1 MSDKDKK
8 DKKDKKGLGGEEDL
22 LAEIDQ
28 WGDMFDAL
36 HEGDEAPTGI
46 RDVSGPVAMPPPEE
60 VQAAAPAPEPAPA
73 LAEVDFSDLG
83 VDGPPEALGSLL
95 GTPPPLQPVEE
106 EAARPAEPPRRPSG
120 RKLERPAEEEV
131 FTSASRSAV
140 ANLPPAPTDDELFG
154 DLLADT
160 GEAETKQHPRA
171 EPVTPRMAMPAAP
184 TAPAGKAP
192 RTSGAI
198 VRRDD
203 LGKKKPVDFAGAEST
218 RVADVD
224 EIDALRG
231 DDFADA
237 PAGGESTRVA
247 DVAEIEAQSRRA
259 ARRSS
264 APPYGSGLRASPNV
278 TRRAPSEP
286 LSDFGSDADDRARPA
301 EATRIADVAQL
312 EKLAEENRA
321 AKAADAA
328 AAAQALFDEAPAPEL
343 TVDEDFYADFEIGDQ
358 AAKDGAVTEGAGDT
372 PSQATPLGGKRTTAH
387 VVRRAPVAA
396 PSAQPGDVVVE
407 IEAEASDELRLPGP
421 VSGEI
426 KVPDLVA
433 AEAVPLPT
441 EAEDDFSGLMS
452 SDAQPVLAEPHVHP
466 ERSHVVAESKDA
478 GGYEDLEPMLRIPS
492 VVDGVPNAIAETVS
506 QAVAQA
512 AAAAA
517 DEPDVAPE
525 LPAAVFAGVE
535 PALVL
540 DAITLPESVDP
551 VTGFDP
557 AEEAARAILVYEREL
572 ETADDPA
579 LAAALRCEAAR
590 LYEHLGDSDRA
601 RFHYEAA
608 LLADPRSFT
617 ALRGLRKIARAGG
630 DLAEATRHLDAEIG
644 IAGTLERRALAL
656 HRIDLLM
663 AAGEQ
668 DLARVA
674 VGELLDEAKGD
685 IRALL
690 AQLELSFLD
699 GRVAE
704 LGESLDR
711 LAAALSDD
719 GLRGALAVALGAL
732 RERPDGDPRKARDAF
747 ATAREVGPGSVP
759 ALLGLRRTGEPAVA
773 VAATAGLAELAAT
786 TGDPAA
792 AAGLLLRTAALAAG
806 AELPEVATGSL
817 ERARALAGRD
827 PLIAEAVHGAACSVP
842 GPDGIPGQ
850 IDALSV
856 LAEVAPS
863 HAQRTWALAHEATLR
878 LGRGAEGDA
887 DAALLALE
895 RAAEADPAHDHIT
908 SAHEAQLALRGDWK
922 AIAQL
927 ALSRVAA
934 DPTAERDRVTA
945 ARALA
950 ASEGVEEAV
959 RVIEEGRELSPGS
972 PTLAD
977 VLADAY
983 AVAGRWTDRVALWTA
998 IAGTDTEQLDPELA
1012 ALRAAA
1018 AAEEA
1023 VAALDE
1029 SADPEQVRRATTASL
1044 EAWNKVL
1051 DVDPDSHRG
1060 HAAAIAMAR
1069 RLGDGDVL
1077 GDALA
1082 RAQAAR
1088 GGAGSVTLGLER
1100 ARAASATD
1108 LHRADE
1114 ILAELPG
1121 DDPRRLAAELVVA
1134 ARAGRWAD
1142 AALFLEERASAAAE
1156 AGGTTEAVALR
1167 YRAAQILLDRG
1178 EDVPRAAQL
1187 LAQVL
1192 EDRPSL
1198 GAASDAMSAARR
1210 RLGDSGVAAA
1220 PVSMRT
1226 TSAELGSGSDA
1237 FARLVREA
1245 EVLGAQGDHHAAIGL
1260 LTRAIEL
1267 RASDP
1272 LATAPLIRVARAAG
1286 EPAPLTRLAL
1296 EELKH
1301 AEEAGDSKARAD
1313 AYEVLARVDADMRGD
1328 TGSALLA
1335 WESAAEADPSR
1346 QWVFRQVGRVY
1357 IIQNRLAELYALRGR
1372 QVAALPRPVND
1383 PEAPVAPPP
1392 DDQADAVALGL
1403 DRAALGEREGVS
1415 DEELRAIYQDV
1426 VDRDRRQRYALFQ
1439 LETLVRRGGSSPELA
1454 GLELAIADL
1463 FGDDARSRAAF
1474 LTRAGETLSEVGNI
1488 EAAIDKFR
1496 KADEIL
1502 PGYVPAL
1509 QGWRH
1514 AALRGNLWLDVAE
1527 AAGREAATTTDAT
1540 QRGGLYHLAGVA
1552 LMDRALAGE
1561 RAVPMLR
1568 KALAADPAHHD
1579 AFVRLRILLDE
1590 QGEQEDLVRL
1600 LEERL
1605 VHEEDRGQ
1613 KIAIHRAAADLYR
1626 NFLGDR
1632 ESAKYNLRA
1641 ILELE
1646 PNDLR
1651 AVAALSDIAWE
1662 QGAWAEAAEAFVLR
1676 ARLERDPHVL
1686 RNLYY
1691 RLGTI
1696 YADRLPQPEL
1706 ALQAFQRVLA
1716 ADPEDPDALERIAD
1730 LGIATGEWKMA
1741 LGACERLVKGDEDP
1755 ERRVAHLHRVGRI
1768 FQDGF
1773 GDRQKAERAYRMA
1786 LDGAP
1791 TSDAALTR
1799 LVEFYQEAGDL
1810 RSVRTH
1816 LDRVAMLMRARLEQH
1831 PEDGAAARVIARAM
1845 AARQG
1850 AGVVGS
1856 LEVARSAA
1864 ELARALGALGP
1875 DDPEQQL
1882 ANQVA
1887 PGDVRALVR
1896 NEADDLLFPRA
1907 APPELRQIFAMLGER
1922 VAKHVGVDLRPYG
1935 VTRGDRLRARENP
1948 VATAAQEVADQLG
1961 LGEIDVYVSNKL
1973 PMVMQAEPTS
1983 PVSLVIGAQIA
1994 GHPARG
2000 RARGRRARRGQVR
2013 RGRGAQARPG
2023 APGDRRAARRDRAV
2037 GADRRAAP
2045 PVRARLPLPAGRRG
2059 AGRRPAQQAAPAD
2072 PVGPAHRA
2080 APLRARPR
2088 PRALRPRGVPA
2099 RRDRRRAARRRT
2111 RVGVARRRPADPRP
2125 PARPHRSGAAR
2136 PRSAGP
2142 RAGRLRDQR
2151 GPRASGPAAAALI
2164 LRDLQAVPRILQTA
2178 AAITRAMSRRC
2189 EWPA

>member
-1 MSDKDKK
+1 MSE
-8 DKKDKKGLGGEEDL
+8 KKGLGGDEDEDL

-36 HEGDEAPTGI
+36 HESGDDAATGVRDEVATGVREA
-46 RDVSGPVAMPPPEE
+46 APPP
-60 VQAAAPAPEPAPA
+60 VQAAPAPEPAAVAAESPS
-73 LAEVDFSDLG
+73 EVDFSELG
-83 VDGPPEALGSLL
+83 IDGPPEALGSLL

-106 EAARPAEPPRRPSG
+106 EAARAAEPPRRPSA
-120 RKLERPAEEEV
+120 RKLERPAEDEV
-131 FTSASRSAV
+131 FTSASRPSV
-140 ANLPPAPTDDELFG
+140 AALPAAPTDDELFG
-154 DLLADT
+154 DLLAEVNDDK
-160 GEAETKQHPRA
+160 GM
-171 EPVTPRMAMPAAP
+171 EPVTPRVAMPAAP
-184 TAPAGKAP
+184 AVPAPAKAP

-198 VRRDD
+198 VRRED
-203 LGKKKPVDFAGAEST
+203 LGKKKENEF
-218 RVADVD
+218 
-224 EIDALRG
+224 
-231 DDFADA
+231 
-237 PAGGESTRVA
+237 AGGESTRVA
-247 DVAEIEAQSRRA
+247 DLGELDALNDFDEGPEGGAASTRVASIDEIDAQSRRA

-264 APPYGSGLRASPNV
+264 APPYGGAVRATTPNI

-286 LSDFGSDADDRARPA
+286 ASDFGRDEDDRGHVQP
-301 EATRIADVAQL
+301 EATRIADSAQL
-312 EKLAEENRA
+312 EKLAAE
-321 AKAADAA
+321 AA

-358 AAKDGAVTEGAGDT
+358 AGRDGSVTEAAGDT
-372 PSQATPLGGKRTTAH
+372 PSQATPAAGKRTTAH
-387 VVRRAPVAA
+387 VVRRAGGTLA
-396 PSAQPGDVVVE
+396 PPTAEGGVVVE
-407 IEAEASDELRLPGP
+407 IEAEASDEVQVPVPGP

-426 KVPDLVA
+426 EAVA
-433 AEAVPLPT
+433 APEAKEEPAAVPSMVA
-441 EAEDDFSGLMS
+441 AEDDFSGLMS
-452 SDAQPVLAEPHVHP
+452 SDAALETAPKEEPAAEVPP
-466 ERSHVVAESKDA
+466 A
-478 GGYEDLEPMLRIPS
+478 GGYEELEPVVATPS
-492 VVDGVPNAIAETVS
+492 IVDGVPRLIAETLS

-512 AAAAA
+512 AAAVA

-525 LPAAVFAGVE
+525 LPPAVFAGVE

-551 VTGFDP
+551 MSGFDP
-557 AEEAARAILVYEREL
+557 AEEAARTILVYEREL
-572 ETADDPA
+572 ESVDDAA

-590 LYEHLGDSDRA
+590 LYERLGDADRA

-617 ALRGLRKIARAGG
+617 ALRGLRKIARAAG
-630 DLAEATRHLDAEIG
+630 DLEEATRHLDAEIG
-644 IAGTLERRALAL
+644 ISGTLERRALAL

-699 GRVAE
+699 GRVHE
-704 LGESLDR
+704 LGESLER
-711 LAAALSDD
+711 LASALADE
-719 GLRGALAVALGAL
+719 GLRGALAVALGQL
-732 RERPDGDPRKARDAF
+732 RERPDGDARKAQAAF
-747 ATAREVGPGSVP
+747 AAAREASPSSVP
-759 ALLGLRRTGEPAVA
+759 ALLGLRRTGEPALA

-806 AELPEVATGSL
+806 ADLPEVSAGSL
-817 ERARALAGRD
+817 ERARSLAGRD
-827 PLIAEAVHGAACSVP
+827 PLVAEAVHGAACGVP
-842 GPDGIPGQ
+842 GPAGVAAQ
-850 IDALSV
+850 IDALGV
-856 LAEVAPS
+856 LSEVAPA
-863 HAQRTWALAHEATLR
+863 HAQRIWALAHEATLR
-878 LGRGAEGDA
+878 LARGDEGDA
-887 DAALLALE
+887 DAALQALE
-895 RAAEADPAHDHIT
+895 RAAEADPGNDHVT

-922 AIAQL
+922 ALAQL
-927 ALSRVAA
+927 ALARVAA
-934 DPTAERDRVTA
+934 DPAAERDRVTA

-950 ASEGVEEAV
+950 ASEGVDQA
-959 RVIEEGRELSPGS
+959 IAILEEGRTLAPGS
-972 PTLAD
+972 ATLAD

-983 AVAGRWTDRVALWTA
+983 AVAGRWTDRVELWTA
-998 IAGTDTEQLDPELA
+998 IAGVDAEQLDPELA
-1012 ALRAAA
+1012 TVRAAA

-1023 VAALDE
+1023 VAALEMARGPDTPDVP
-1029 SADPEQVRRATTASL
+1029 ADVEGARRATTSAL
-1044 EAWNKVL
+1044 EAWNKVI
-1051 DVDPDSHRG
+1051 DADPDSHRG

-1069 RLGDGDVL
+1069 RLGDGDIL

-1100 ARAASATD
+1100 ARAVAAVD
-1108 LHRADE
+1108 LGRADE

-1142 AALFLEERASAAAE
+1142 AALFLEERASAASE
-1156 AGGTTEAVALR
+1156 AGGANEAVALR
-1167 YRAAQILLDRG
+1167 YRAAQILLDKG
-1178 EDVPRAAQL
+1178 DDVPRAAQL

-1192 EDRPSL
+1192 EDRPQL

-1210 RLGDSGVAAA
+1210 RLGDSGTAAA
-1220 PVSMRT
+1220 PISMRAT
-1226 TSAELGSGSDA
+1226 MAELGSGSDA

-1245 EVLGAQGDHHAAIGL
+1245 EVLAAQGDAHAAIGL
-1260 LTRAIEL
+1260 LGRAIEL

-1272 LATAPLIRVARAAG
+1272 LATAPLVRIARAAG

-1301 AEEAGDSKARAD
+1301 AEDAGDGKARAD

-1346 QWVFRQVGRVY
+1346 QWVYRQISRAY
-1357 IIQNRLAELYALRGR
+1357 IVQNRTADLYALRGR
-1372 QVAALPRPVND
+1372 QVASLPRPSAD
-1383 PEAPVAPPP
+1383 PDAPVT

-1415 DEELRAIYQDV
+1415 DDELRAIYQDV

-1439 LETLVRRGGSSPELA
+1439 LEMLVRRGGSSPELA

-1463 FGDDARSRAAF
+1463 FGDDPRSRAAF

-1527 AAGREAATTTDAT
+1527 AASREAAATTQSS
-1540 QRGGLYHLAGVA
+1540 QRAALYHLAGVV

-1561 RAVPMLR
+1561 RAVPVLR
-1568 KALAADPAHHD
+1568 KALAAEPSHHD

-1590 QGEQEDLVRL
+1590 QGEQEELVRL

-1605 VHEEDRGQ
+1605 VHEEDRVQ

-1676 ARLERDPHVL
+1676 ARLERDPVVL

-1741 LGACERLVKGDEDP
+1741 LGACERLVKGDQDP
-1755 ERRVAHLHRVGRI
+1755 DRRVSHLHRVGRI
-1768 FQDGF
+1768 FQEGF

-1786 LDGAP
+1786 LDAAP
-1791 TSDAALTR
+1791 TNDAALTR
-1799 LVEFYQEAGDL
+1799 LVEFYQDAGDL

-1816 LDRVAMLMRARLEQH
+1816 LDRVAMLMRTRLEQH
-1831 PEDGAAARVIARAM
+1831 PGDGPAARVIARAM

-1850 AGVVGS
+1850 AGVIGS
-1856 LEVARSAA
+1856 LEVARAAA
-1864 ELARALGALGP
+1864 ELARTLGALGP

-1882 ANQVA
+1882 ANQLV
-1887 PGDVRALVR
+1887 PGDVRPLVR
-1896 NEADDLLFPRA
+1896 TEADDLLFPRA

-1961 LGEIDVYVSNKL
+1961 LGEIDVYVSQKQPL
-1973 PMVMQAEPTS
+1973 VMQAEPTS
-1983 PVSLVIGAQIA
+1983 PVSLVIGAQFARPDALAAVKFAA
-1994 GHPARG
+1994 GA
-2000 RARGRRARRGQVR
+2000 ALKI
-2013 RGRGAQARPG
+2013 AQAHLAIVARLGGAELSALTVALLRLFVPDFHYLRVDEEQAAAQLNKLRRLIPSGLLTELRPYALG
-2023 APGDRRAARRDRAV
+2023 LDLGHFDHEAFQRAV
-2037 GADRRAAP
+2037 IAA
-2045 PVRARLPLPAGRRG
+2045 G
-2059 AGRRPAQQAAPAD
+2059 
-2072 PVGPAHRA
+2072 
-2080 APLRARPR
+2080 LRA
-2088 PRALRPRGVPA
+2088 GV
-2099 RRDRRRAARRRT
+2099 
-2111 RVGVARRRPADPRP
+2111 
-2125 PARPHRSGAAR
+2125 
-2136 PRSAGP
+2136 
-2142 RAGRLRDQR
+2142 
-2151 GPRASGPAAAALI
+2151 RASGSLGIGLQILAAQRGLADAEQLTRDPLVKELI
-2164 LRDLQAVPRILQTA
+2164 AFAVSEDHARLVQLP
-2178 AAITRAMSRRC
+2178 
-2189 EWPA
+2189 PP